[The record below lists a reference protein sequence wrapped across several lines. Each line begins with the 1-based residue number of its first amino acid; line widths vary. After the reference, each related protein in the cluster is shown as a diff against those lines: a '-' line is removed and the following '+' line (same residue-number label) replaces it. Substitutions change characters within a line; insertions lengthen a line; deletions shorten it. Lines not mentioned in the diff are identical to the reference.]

1 MPQEKSQHG
10 KRKGSASNGEP
21 QMTKASRQAIIDSKF
36 DFASVAGCMS
46 DIRRSFW
53 NLERT
58 NEFYKKK
65 IANLHSHFY
74 QQIVPGRQEEREEME
89 KKLKRGGFISALKLI
104 DNAKV
109 GKEKVKSRAFESGSE
124 GSRRGYSPDQ
134 EENQYGANETD
145 SEVAPVE
152 HDETVNRIII
162 EDHKAE

>member
-109 GKEKVKSRAFESGSE
+109 GKGRSNLGLLSRAV
-124 GSRRGYSPDQ
+124 R
-134 EENQYGANETD
+134 
-145 SEVAPVE
+145 APVE
-152 HDETVNRIII
+152 DTHQTRRKINTGQM
-162 EDHKAE
+162 KPTQK